1 MIWSFINTQPGLQVK
16 AHVDVL
22 EVAITEC
29 FKFTE
34 TNEQSYLGEA
44 SNQNMSKLWIQ
55 TRYSTR

>member
-44 SNQNMSKLWIQ
+44 SNQNMSKL
-55 TRYSTR
+55 